1 MYRLWLSLFLH
12 PSHPVNGVAT
22 SRPRF
27 GYGPAL
33 EPRRFQLRGERQR
46 GSVMGSC
53 WEVAPC
59 PARGPGVGCEGFCK
73 HGAGSSPPRLRGSR
87 GQRGRHSLF
96 RPTAPPRTVRAGAAA
111 RLVPA
116 LGALAATVRPSP
128 TWGGTKG
135 LGGAPWDHT
144 WRSWRGLRPCVGP
157 AVHPLVFPAVPCGV
171 PAGCSGAGTS
181 LLHPG
186 LVCAPQ
192 EGAHSHSPHG

>member
-1 MYRLWLSLFLH
+1 MYCLWLSLFLH
-12 PSHPVNGVAT
+12 PSQPPNGVAT

-59 PARGPGVGCEGFCK
+59 PARGSGVGCEGFCK

-96 RPTAPPRTVRAGAAA
+96 CPTAPPWTVRGGGGTACTIPGSVGCHRAPVPYLGWHQGAQRGTLGLHMEELEEARTVCRTCCAPT
-111 RLVPA
+111 RVPCCP
-116 LGALAATVRPSP
+116 L
-128 TWGGTKG
+128 WG
-135 LGGAPWDHT
+135 
-144 WRSWRGLRPCVGP
+144 
-157 AVHPLVFPAVPCGV
+157 PCGV
-171 PAGCSGAGTS
+171 QRCRDIPPPS
-181 LLHPG
+181 
-186 LVCAPQ
+186 Q
-192 EGAHSHSPHG
+192 EGAHPHSPHG